1 MPPQTYRD
9 LHVWQRAMDLAAETF
24 SVTHALHTADAAELA
39 DALARYAVAIPSR
52 IAEWHGSDH
61 RSDFSKHLAE
71 AFGALKAIETVYLI
85 TDRLC
90 LLPLEKL
97 KRAYTLIDE
106 VGRMLYGLRRSL
118 QGNGRVPVTAASAEP
133 LTTEISAESATA

>member
-1 MPPQTYRD
+1 MLSQPYRE

-52 IAEWHGSDH
+52 IAEGHGSDH
-61 RSDFSKHLAE
+61 RAEFPRHLAE

-97 KRAYTLIDE
+97 KRVYTLIDE
-106 VGRMLYGLRRSL
+106 IGRMLYGLRRSL
-118 QGNGRVPVTAASAEP
+118 HANGRSPSIAPPAEAEVAVDGLSA
-133 LTTEISAESATA
+133 